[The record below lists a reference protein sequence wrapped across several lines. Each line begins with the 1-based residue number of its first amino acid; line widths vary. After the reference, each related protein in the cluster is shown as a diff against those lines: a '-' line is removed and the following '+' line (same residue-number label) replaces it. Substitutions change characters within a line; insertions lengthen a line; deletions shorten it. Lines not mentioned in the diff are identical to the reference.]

1 MIDLTENTE
10 KTEAL
15 PLPTAPII
23 RIMKKNLDKDKLIKK
38 EVKEGMNK
46 WLTEMCEKVT
56 KKMNMKPYASVDL
69 SAFKEAIDIYNSIEE
84 VEKEKQRIMASLEK
98 IKQDCDSLM
107 RDLDRKFKV

>member
-1 MIDLTENTE
+1 VIVLTENTE
-10 KTEAL
+10 KIEVL

-23 RIMKKNLDKDKLIKK
+23 RIMKKNLDKNKLIKK

-46 WLTEMCEKVT
+46 WLAVMCERAT
-56 KKMNMKPYASVDL
+56 KKMNEKPYASVDL

-84 VEKEKQRIMASLEK
+84 VEKEKQRIIASLEK
-98 IKQDCDSLM
+98 IKQDCDSLV